1 MHDSGELLER
11 WRILVCRQA
20 AGVVGGRRWIY
31 RWEGMN
37 YELKRLADINALPAT
52 RGQDDGTRM
61 WTSSGKTDPTN
72 IITLL

>member
-1 MHDSGELLER
+1 MEDIG
-11 WRILVCRQA
+11 VQA
-20 AGVVGGRRWIY
+20 AGVGGDRSM
-31 RWEGMN
+31 GMN

-61 WTSSGKTDPTN
+61 WTTSVKTDPTN